1 MQVVFLPV
9 VQRPSLVLFVDIGQQ
24 HVFGVPA
31 QHFLGCAGLDF
42 AGLSAFLSVEDVD
55 GIRLAAH
62 CRVFAVV
69 AERNTSVGGI

>member
-1 MQVVFLPV
+1 M
-9 VQRPSLVLFVDIGQQ
+9 
-24 HVFGVPA
+24 FGVPA

-42 AGLSAFLSVEDVD
+42 AGLSAFISVEDVD